1 MSLPMMRVL
10 IAVCCA
16 LLAAWA
22 LVAEAQQLPR
32 GRGPGSR
39 APGGGN
45 PTCPAFPAT
54 CQINA
59 PVFNFGR
66 HTMAIGSPPVLT
78 QGLISVTCTRHPQDR
93 LEVTVGLE
101 LKALVPDAPP
111 RYMRDAGGGY
121 LAYDLYLDPARTR
134 LFGDGTNG
142 TFTISNACLL
152 DERNRV
158 CTLAIPLFGK
168 AQAVEPPLPGQWL
181 GAVVTRVE
189 YSFSGCI
196 P

>member
-1 MSLPMMRVL
+1 MTR
-10 IAVCCA
+10 A
-16 LLAAWA
+16 LLACCLLLSAWA

-39 APGGGN
+39 APGGGGGA
-45 PTCPAFPAT
+45 TCPAFPAT
-54 CQINA
+54 CQINTH
-59 PVFNFGR
+59 VFNFGR
-66 HTMAIGSPPVLT
+66 HAMEEGSPPVLT
-78 QGLISVTCTRHPQDR
+78 TSTISVTCTRHPQDR
-93 LEVTVGLE
+93 LEVNVDFV

-111 RYMRDAGGGY
+111 RYMRDAVGGGY
-121 LAYDLYLDPARTR
+121 VAYDLYVDPARTR
-134 LFGDGTNG
+134 IFGDGIDG
-142 TFTISNACLL
+142 TFTITGACLL

-189 YSFSGCI
+189 YSFSACI